1 MVWVCLGVKEQAICD
16 ARNNNVQ
23 LTAGTRGNKEGLFGT
38 FRVLFKEKEPDFAK
52 KISWKTNDGG
62 TIDSRDLITLA
73 WIPLSLTTWVNDDD
87 KVVEAPKP
95 PIIYSGKERC
105 LNKYLTLMRDPRIST
120 ANTNGTEKEL
130 RDHQVLSAL
139 KVAVDIPGL
148 FDLIYQRFPEYYN
161 SMGGSY
167 GKINAVK
174 SMQNN
179 SGEYATPF
187 YRFDAEQPVPNGFI
201 YPLVYGLKACM
212 QYDSNKNEISWRV
225 DPRRF
230 VQSKDF
236 AAAAANYCGVIR
248 QSEYDPQKVGKG
260 IFSYSS
266 AETFV
271 ELALVRYR

>member
-1 MVWVCLGVKEQAICD
+1 
-16 ARNNNVQ
+16 
-23 LTAGTRGNKEGLFGT
+23 
-38 FRVLFKEKEPDFAK
+38 
-52 KISWKTNDGG
+52 
-62 TIDSRDLITLA
+62 
-73 WIPLSLTTWVNDDD
+73 
-87 KVVEAPKP
+87 
-95 PIIYSGKERC
+95 
-105 LNKYLTLMRDPRIST
+105 MRDPRIST